1 MELFAICLL
10 KLRLWIHLACMC
22 RSTWKNF
29 GEVPTL
35 EVGDHHQ
42 LHDQI
47 GLVWHSFS
55 NEHYTLLVKRNFKN
69 WTYASILWQLHQARL
84 MAIYVCAVMVVLIN
98 SVLRFVSFSF
108 LLFFNSI
115 FHPCSYKEI
124 FAFHFSL
131 GCFRSVMRFWQ
142 QESWMLHLCCLN
154 WMQTLFGMTTGIFQ
168 SLCRP

>member
-1 MELFAICLL
+1 MIVELFAICLL
-10 KLRLWIHLACMC
+10 KLRFWILLACIC

-55 NEHYTLLVKRNFKN
+55 NEYYTLLLKRNFKN
-69 WTYASILWQLHQARL
+69 WTYASILWQLHLARL
-84 MAIYVCAVMVVLIN
+84 MAIYVCAVMVVSIN

-108 LLFFNSI
+108 PLFSVIPYFTPVLTRKYLPSITLLDG
-115 FHPCSYKEI
+115 
-124 FAFHFSL
+124 L
-131 GCFRSVMRFWQ
+131 D
-142 QESWMLHLCCLN
+142 L
-154 WMQTLFGMTTGIFQ
+154 
-168 SLCRP
+168 